1 MGASQSECQY
11 ARFVKG
17 TKEEGYTEHLVSCV
31 NQDPN
36 ILTGPV
42 TEDKSTVVSAFKC
55 QVERIPDSNF
65 LGQRDEKKPGRP
77 YKWMSWRD
85 ADEYVTDLARGFKAL
100 GFMPTIEAEGRSWN
114 FMGIFAKNRPEWI
127 LTDLAAA
134 TLGGTTIAF
143 YDTLGPLAIEYVM
156 R

>member
-17 TKEEGYTEHLVSCV
+17 TKEEGYTEHLVSWV

-36 ILTGPV
+36 ILTGPAS
-42 TEDKSTVVSAFKC
+42 EDRATIVSAFKK
-55 QVERIPDSNF
+55 QVARIPDKNF

-77 YKWMSWRD
+77 YKWMTWGE

-100 GFMPTIEAEGRSWN
+100 NFMPTIEAEGQSWN

-134 TLGGTTIAF
+134 SLGGTTIAF
-143 YDTLGPLAIEYVM
+143 YDTLGPQAIEYVM
-156 R
+156 K

>member
-1 MGASQSECQY
+1 M
-11 ARFVKG
+11 
-17 TKEEGYTEHLVSCV
+17 
-31 NQDPN
+31 
-36 ILTGPV
+36 TGPV

-65 LGQRDEKKPGRP
+65 LGQRDEKKAGRP
-77 YKWMSWRD
+77 YKWMSWRE

-100 GFMPTIEAEGRSWN
+100 DFMPTVEAEGRSWN

-156 R
+156 K